1 MNRNRTHCLV
11 VLASLIAMMIAM
23 MLSAHSAYAI
33 SPDAAPGAPLA
44 SSFPGPLWEVVTPK
58 GGTASVANAHLT
70 LKVPGGSNHDAL
82 LPSNQAVRV
91 VQPIG
96 NNDFDVSIKIDSP
109 IVATEAG
116 TSQGLMVL
124 ADDLDFITFALVT
137 DGTNISLT
145 AHTVSG
151 GVAAT
156 VFDEASF
163 NEYHNPICLRL
174 NRTGSSYTAYYSIDG
189 VVWTQATSFTDTRV
203 PTSIGPFAG
212 NYNSNPAKAVPVVMA
227 INWFDVL

>member
-1 MNRNRTHCLV
+1 MYRNRTHCLV
-11 VLASLIAMMIAM
+11 VLASSLAMTLA
-23 MLSAHSAYAI
+23 AHFAYAN
-33 SPDAAPGAPLA
+33 SSESGQGAPLS
-44 SSFPGPLWEVVTPK
+44 SSFPGPLWEVVAPQ

-70 LKVPGGSNHDAL
+70 LNVPGGSNHDAL
-82 LPSNQAVRV
+82 VPSNQAVRV

-109 IVATEAG
+109 IVATDAG

-124 ADDLDFITFALVT
+124 IDDRDFITFGLVT
-137 DGTNISLT
+137 DGTNISLK
-145 AHTVSG
+145 AHKVSG

-156 VFDEASF
+156 VFDVASF

-174 NRTGSSYTAYYSIDG
+174 NRTGSSYTAYYSVDG
-189 VVWTQATSFTDTRV
+189 VVWTQATSFPDTRV

-212 NYNSNPAKAVPVVMA
+212 NYNNNPAKAVPVVMA

>member
-1 MNRNRTHCLV
+1 MYRYRTHCLV
-11 VLASLIAMMIAM
+11 VLASLLAMLLA
-23 MLSAHSAYAI
+23 AHSAWAM
-33 SPDAAPGAPLA
+33 SPSAGTAGPLA
-44 SSFPGPLWEVVTPK
+44 SSFPGPLWEVVTPV

-70 LKVPGGSNHDAL
+70 LNVPGGSNHDAL

-109 IVATEAG
+109 IVATDVG

-145 AHTVSG
+145 AHTVTA

-156 VFDEASF
+156 VYNQASF

-174 NRTGSSYTAYYSIDG
+174 NRTGSSYTAYYSVDC

-212 NYNSNPAKAVPVVMA
+212 NYNSNPANAVPVVMA